1 MAFASPPALI
11 HRPRRTR
18 LKPCTVSLSL
28 QSPHLPPHAYTTL
41 PDSTPVC
48 RLITFLQSR
57 DPSPSNVSRTLDTLL
72 AHGYQTFSLP
82 PPLHTS
88 AASYVR
94 LIGRSAADRLQL
106 CTRLD
111 INPSTLNT
119 VSKRTVEDL
128 IDNHLRS
135 LSLERLHMVQ
145 FSWTDFRDK
154 RYLDFLNELSELQRV
169 GKLRS
174 VGTANFPT
182 RQLRYLHSQGIKIAS
197 NQVPF
202 SLLDE
207 RPMTQMAPFCT
218 QNGIALVAAN
228 ALGGGFFSERYLG
241 LPEPRKSACSP
252 ALLRFAGMIRVWGGW
267 GLFQQLLYE
276 MKGVAN
282 KYGVSMANVAVNWVL
297 RQPFMAVGLE
307 VESAE
312 YCESNLRPFLFE
324 LDDDDLTVLQ
334 NVARKGNDLF
344 TILGDSGSEFQ
355 DMR

>member
-1 MAFASPPALI
+1 MAFASPHSLPFRQR
-11 HRPRRTR
+11 RPG
-18 LKPCTVSLSL
+18 LKRCVLNLSL

-48 RLITFLQSR
+48 RLITFLHPR
-57 DPSPSNVSRTLDTLL
+57 DLSPSNVSRTLDTLL

-82 PPLHTS
+82 PPVHTS

-94 LIGRSAADRLQL
+94 LIGRSAAEKLQL

-111 INPSTLNT
+111 ITPSALST

-145 FSWTDFRDK
+145 LSWTDFRDK
-154 RYLDFLNELSELQRV
+154 RYLDFLDELSELRRV

-182 RQLRYLHSQGIKIAS
+182 QQLRYIHSQGIHVAS
-197 NQVPF
+197 NQVQF
-202 SLLDE
+202 CLLDE
-207 RPMTQMAPFCT
+207 RPMAQMTSFCT
-218 QNGIALVAAN
+218 QHEIALVAAN
-228 ALGGGFFSERYLG
+228 TLGGGFFSEKYLG

-252 ALLRFAGMIRVWGGW
+252 ALLQFAGMIRVWGGW

-282 KYGVSMANVAVNWVL
+282 KYGVSMANVAVKWAL
-297 RQPFMAVGLE
+297 RQPVMAVALE
-307 VESAE
+307 TESAE
-312 YCESNLRPFLFE
+312 YCKSNLRPFLFD
-324 LDDDDLTVLQ
+324 LDDDDMITLK

-355 DMR
+355 NSR